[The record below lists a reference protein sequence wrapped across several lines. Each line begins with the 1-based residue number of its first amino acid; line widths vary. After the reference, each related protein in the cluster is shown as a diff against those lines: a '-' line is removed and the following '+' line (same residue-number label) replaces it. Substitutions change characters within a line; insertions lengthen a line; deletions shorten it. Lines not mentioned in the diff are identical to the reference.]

1 MVFMTFII
9 QLTEEHSCNNRSADM
24 KNPQIPLTNLRAG
37 DKAISV
43 SGARVWNNVPD
54 YIKQEQSLAV
64 FKRELKEYPIR
75 SQQALTQ

>member
-1 MVFMTFII
+1 
-9 QLTEEHSCNNRSADM
+9 M
-24 KNPQIPLTNLRAG
+24 KNPQIPLTNLRVG

-64 FKRELKEYPIR
+64 FKRKLKEYPIR

>member
-1 MVFMTFII
+1 
-9 QLTEEHSCNNRSADM
+9 M
-24 KNPQIPLTNLRAG
+24 KNPQIPLTHLRAG